1 MVRAAIE
8 GEGAEI
14 GAGEARDLA
23 SVGMAICDGLIIQ
36 WLLDP
41 AATPSADRAV
51 AALGVAMRTAPGA
64 QGPPE

>member
-1 MVRAAIE
+1 MARAAIE

-14 GAGEARDLA
+14 GEREARDLA

-41 AATPSADRAV
+41 SAAPSAERIA
-51 AALGVAMRTAPGA
+51 AALAAAMRTAPVA
-64 QGPPE
+64 ERPPE